1 MNSSKFFLKFR
12 LFDILIGPF
21 ALVTTESSE
30 SSLALHLSILHA
42 NIYFGFHYSSHN
54 TIRSDSCVLVP
65 KGNLFGIQ
73 VTDILSPYNVKLTS
87 ELQFPNV
94 DIRRVLLVCRIAC

>member
-42 NIYFGFHYSSHN
+42 NIHFGFHYSSHI

-65 KGNLFGIQ
+65 KDNLF
-73 VTDILSPYNVKLTS
+73 DILVMDVLSPNNVNLTC
-87 ELQFPNV
+87 ELQYPNV
-94 DIRRVLLVCRIAC
+94 DIRRELLV